1 MSLLNSILN
10 QYLKWN
16 LKLFALIEFKIMYLN
31 EILIIFYKTA
41 LFAAVKNKNIDIIK
55 LLLTN
60 DQIDVNLIN
69 KILQSHF
76 HSVLMTN
83 SIKFNNFFSFSF
95 NNKFNIIHNLF

>member
-1 MSLLNSILN
+1 MEFKNVFFHSILN

-16 LKLFALIEFKIMYLN
+16 LNLYSLREFKIMYLN

-41 LFAAVKNKNIDIIK
+41 LFAAVKNENIDIVK
-55 LLLTN
+55 FLLTN

-69 KILQSHF
+69 KIHLFLF

-83 SIKFNNFFSFSF
+83 LIKFINFYSFSLSIV
-95 NNKFNIIHNLF
+95 NSI